1 METGWRSWRRSCCAG
16 ITEGSSRCDRICCTK
31 TGAKQIDLV
40 VSGYLTRRIGSCT
53 ENNPRWTQQLL
64 NNMKSDLFHNE
75 KIGHHK
81 YSKQRLCNQD
91 SIAKIRNPD
100 TNPMLSKFPALRRIG
115 IYTILSYI
123 ALVLVNNSGYKL
135 ENMWLIYAPMFVTV
149 YVFSRWVD
157 SKLPADSTKNQKTQN
172 KEN

>member
-1 METGWRSWRRSCCAG
+1 
-16 ITEGSSRCDRICCTK
+16 
-31 TGAKQIDLV
+31 
-40 VSGYLTRRIGSCT
+40 
-53 ENNPRWTQQLL
+53 
-64 NNMKSDLFHNE
+64 
-75 KIGHHK
+75 
-81 YSKQRLCNQD
+81 
-91 SIAKIRNPD
+91 
-100 TNPMLSKFPALRRIG
+100 MLSKSPALRRIG

-149 YVFSRWVD
+149 YVFSIWVD